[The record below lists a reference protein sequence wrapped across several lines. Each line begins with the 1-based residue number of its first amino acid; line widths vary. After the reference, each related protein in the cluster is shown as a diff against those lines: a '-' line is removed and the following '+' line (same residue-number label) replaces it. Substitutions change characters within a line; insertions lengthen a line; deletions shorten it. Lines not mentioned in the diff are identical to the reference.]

1 MLDPE
6 IELFPPTSPTISS
19 VSSSDFD
26 TESTGSFFHD
36 RSTSL
41 GTLMGVNFPTISA
54 RVSTPDNGNNN
65 ILTSTIINGGGRGKR
80 KKLKNKKGLRKV
92 VIVDSSE
99 NKGNRRW
106 WQLCRDEETKPPS
119 SSLADFLEVERR
131 FGDGDRD
138 GDGDG
143 DGDEFYGVAELE
155 GIVHEHLN
163 SNQNQ
168 SSGNGRL
175 LFADGRVLPPSTTTA
190 ASSQDVTAEEGPPIV
205 DTLCRFPVLLSGIC
219 SGGGAAATSGNRV

>member
-6 IELFPPTSPTISS
+6 IELFPPTSPSISS

-41 GTLMGVNFPTISA
+41 GTLMGVNIPTISA
-54 RVSTPDNGNNN
+54 RVSTPDRENNN
-65 ILTSTIINGGGRGKR
+65 IKTATINGGGRGKR
-80 KKLKNKKGLRKV
+80 KKLKNKKGLRRV

-106 WQLCRDEETKPPS
+106 WQLCRDEETKP

-131 FGDGDRD
+131 FGDGDE
-138 GDGDG
+138 
-143 DGDEFYGVAELE
+143 EFYGVTAELE
-155 GIVHEHLN
+155 GIVHQHLN
-163 SNQNQ
+163 NQNQ

-175 LFADGRVLPPSTTTA
+175 LFADGRVLPPSTP
-190 ASSQDVTAEEGPPIV
+190 ASSQDVTVEGPPIV
-205 DTLCRFPVLLSGIC
+205 ETLCRFPVLLSGIC
-219 SGGGAAATSGNRV
+219 SGGGNISGNSGVGV

>member
-6 IELFPPTSPTISS
+6 IDLFPPTSPTISS

-41 GTLMGVNFPTISA
+41 GTLMGVNIPSISA
-54 RVSTPDNGNNN
+54 RVSTPDSEDNN
-65 ILTSTIINGGGRGKR
+65 IRTTAINGGGRGKR
-80 KKLKNKKGLRKV
+80 KKLKNKKGLRRV

-106 WQLCRDEETKPPS
+106 WQLCRDEETRP

-131 FGDGDRD
+131 FGNGDED
-138 GDGDG
+138 
-143 DGDEFYGVAELE
+143 DEFYGVTELE
-155 GIVHEHLN
+155 GIVHQHLN
-163 SNQNQ
+163 NNNQNQ

-175 LFADGRVLPPSTTTA
+175 LFADGRVLPPSTSAA
-190 ASSQDVTAEEGPPIV
+190 ASSQDVTVEGPPIV
-205 DTLCRFPVLLSGIC
+205 ETLCRFPVLFSGIC
-219 SGGGAAATSGNRV
+219 SGGGGGYASGNSGVGV